1 MKKTGKQILL
11 CKDCRLQFQ
20 WEYSYKG
27 ADKAIKEKLVKML
40 LRGSGVRD
48 CAAVLDVSF
57 SCILGTILKEGSGLQ
72 IQPKHLYYKRVQ
84 LDEQWSYVK
93 EKQKKVWML
102 YAYALRQ
109 VKYWLLHGARETKQA

>member
-1 MKKTGKQILL
+1 MKIVKNGVKKTGKQILL

-48 CAAVLDVSF
+48 CAAVLNVSF
-57 SCILGTILKEGSGLQ
+57 SCVLGTILKEGSGLQ
-72 IQPKHLYYKRVQ
+72 IQPKHLYYKRLQ
-84 LDEQWSYVK
+84 LDMSSGL
-93 EKQKKVWML
+93 M
-102 YAYALRQ
+102 
-109 VKYWLLHGARETKQA
+109 